1 MHTKHIPHTDT
12 YINPYTHILLQT
24 NTNIHTQIN
33 IYTDIFKY
41 AYTHLHLLIYTQ
53 PFIHS
58 Q

>member
-1 MHTKHIPHTDT
+1 MHTKLIPHIRT
-12 YINPYTHILLQT
+12 PT
-24 NTNIHTQIN
+24 NKYIN
-33 IYTDIFKY
+33 IYTFTDIFKY